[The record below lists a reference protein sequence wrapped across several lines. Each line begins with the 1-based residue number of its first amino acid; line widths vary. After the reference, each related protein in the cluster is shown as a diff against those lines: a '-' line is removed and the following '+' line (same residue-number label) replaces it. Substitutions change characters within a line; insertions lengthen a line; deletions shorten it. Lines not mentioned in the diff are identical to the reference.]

1 MRSEQQNIVQI
12 LSATESQCREVLAE
26 IIALNGIFEEESEIN
41 KILQSWLDLQTKL
54 VETASVNKI

>member
-12 LSATESQCREVLAE
+12 LSATESQCREVLEE
-26 IIALNGIFEEESEIN
+26 ISALNGIFEEESEIN

>member
-26 IIALNGIFEEESEIN
+26 ISALNGIFEEESEIN
-41 KILQSWLDLQTKL
+41 KILQS
-54 VETASVNKI
+54 